1 MKLTLTHVFVFIV
14 TFLIT
19 LFMIIFYQLI
29 KPEYLSPQY
38 NFSPFPTVKPTDI
51 PDADVANTRL
61 CTDTIKECD
70 PNIGCAMCGD
80 NFECTVVDKNENVI
94 VNGKKVSA
102 GNWCLPKGKNSKGCG
117 TYTGRSVW
125 SERTSGGTTE
135 QQWSCVC
142 LYPDLFGGD
151 TCLTPLACRDTSIT
165 STDQSKNVL
174 KSSDGHV
181 WDPNDPNFDPKGRS
195 PYDKDKD
202 GKPLYS
208 CSCDTNND
216 IPAGVKFVKLPN
228 DPYRCH
234 AEPCTKDHQIRLWD
248 DKMKMCNCEADPD
261 LQGYFAHS
269 NVTGQCLVANCQW
282 DSKNNKCKCGE
293 NEVSLTCESDT
304 MKRTSYTDSNKCP
317 NNPGGSYCSN
327 PCQRP
332 DGKPLCQNGGVPCFG
347 TWVNGSCV
355 PGGSK
360 CTCLCPDTANGEF
373 CEQPCLPKGNSV
385 DKDKANLCCSK
396 KSTSYCNEWISDGTD
411 AGGLICVDWRFK
423 CA

>member
-80 NFECTVVDKNENVI
+80 NFECTVVDENENVI

-165 STDQSKNVL
+165 SEDQSKNVL

-181 WDPNDPNFDPKGRS
+181 WVPNDPNFDPKGRS

-216 IPAGVKFVKLPN
+216 VPAGVKFVKLPN

-248 DKMKMCNCEADPD
+248 DVINMCNCEADPD

-282 DSKNNKCKCGE
+282 DRTRNKCKCGE

-304 MKRTSYTDSNKCP
+304 MKRTSYTDNNKCP

-327 PCQRP
+327 PCQ
-332 DGKPLCQNGGVPCFG
+332 DFCK
-347 TWVNGSCV
+347 NGSLPCIGSWNGTSCV
-355 PGGSK
+355 SSGIDCNCLCTDTKTIHYSGRDCSQ
-360 CTCLCPDTANGEF
+360 TCLKSGAELSSTNRDP
-373 CEQPCLPKGNSV
+373 
-385 DKDKANLCCSK
+385 NLCCSK
-396 KSTSYCNEWISDGTD
+396 EVTKVCDWGPGPVHATCPSWDYYC
-411 AGGLICVDWRFK
+411 K
-423 CA
+423 